1 MLKIEKVLYPTDL
14 SENSLNAVPMA
25 AHLARIHGADLHM
38 LHVYILHTLI
48 NSDEDPP
55 FPGEAEARRILEES
69 VTEFSW
75 SRVYHHVARGVAAA
89 PSIMAFAAEQDVD
102 LIVMASHGRRG
113 VRRLLL
119 GSVAEE
125 VVRLSDRPVMVIRDT
140 EAVDP
145 ERGFKRVLVP
155 IDFSSHAKQALE
167 FGREL
172 ATTYGADLETLH
184 VLEHPQYAEMQY
196 PRPIPEA
203 DLRAYAEDRMAE
215 LMGGRP
221 SGVPEQHRIVAG
233 YPADVI
239 ATEADLLDG
248 TLVVM
253 PSHGLRGMERLVLG
267 SVTERVLRRS
277 GSPVLVL
284 RTAGLQAEPDR
295 ATRPAVEMSGVGRV

>member
-14 SENSLNAVPMA
+14 SESSLNAVPMA
-25 AHLARIHGADLHM
+25 AHLARVHGADLHM

-48 NSDEDPP
+48 NTDEDPP
-55 FPGEAEARRILEES
+55 FPGEDEARRILEES

-102 LIVMASHGRRG
+102 LIVMPSHGRRG
-113 VRRLLL
+113 VGRLLL

-125 VVRLSDRPVMVIRDT
+125 VVRLSDRPVMVVRDT
-140 EAVDP
+140 ESLDP
-145 ERGFKRVLVP
+145 ERGFQRVLVP
-155 IDFSSHAKQALE
+155 VDFSHHSRQALE

-172 ATTYGADLETLH
+172 AATYGADLEVLH

-196 PRPIPEA
+196 PVPLAEA
-203 DLRAYAEDRMAE
+203 DLRAYATDRMDELLGGGPAE
-215 LMGGRP
+215 TAERR
-221 SGVPEQHRIVAG
+221 RIVAG

-239 ATEADLLDG
+239 ATEADVLAG

-277 GSPVLVL
+277 ASPVLVL
-284 RTAGLQAEPDR
+284 RTAVLKEEPER
-295 ATRPAVEMSGVGRV
+295 ATRSAVEMSGV

>member
-14 SENSLNAVPMA
+14 SENSLKAVPLA

-48 NSDEDPP
+48 DSEEDPP

-75 SRVYHHVARGVAAA
+75 SRVYHHVTRGVAAA
-89 PSIMAFAAEQDVD
+89 PSIMAFAAEQNVD
-102 LIVMASHGRRG
+102 LIVMPSHGRRG
-113 VRRLLL
+113 VGRLLL

-140 EAVDP
+140 EALDP
-145 ERGFKRVLVP
+145 VRGFRRVLVP
-155 IDFSSHAKQALE
+155 VDFSNHSELALE

-172 ATTYGADLETLH
+172 AATYGADLEVLH
-184 VLEHPQYAEMQY
+184 VLERPQYAEMQY
-196 PRPIPEA
+196 PVPIAEA
-203 DLRAYAEDRMAE
+203 DLRAYAIDRMDE
-215 LMGGRP
+215 LMGARP
-221 SGVPEQHRIVAG
+221 SETDERRRIVAG
-233 YPADVI
+233 YPAEVI

-284 RTAGLQAEPDR
+284 RTAGVEDEPEKANR
-295 ATRPAVEMSGVGRV
+295 SAVEMSGV